1 MKNLARFLFVA
12 FALTFVVL
20 FSNLSSMLAQGQSQ
34 RNCAITPDQI
44 LGQAFTSTAGAA
56 GGTGD
61 GGLTPEGEDIEAEG
75 LAASVDWILEN
86 LTYSSVGDQQVAIIV
101 LDDFSADGGDG
112 SPISHGWLVVQV
124 LEQLQQAL
132 PQNSGNL
139 IRLYPVNI
147 ASEAGYQ
154 SELILPELMSAVDAL
169 SSEGVQRVVV
179 NMSFVF
185 VPCQDDEL
193 AFDYSS
199 FQTTRRNDPTQSIID
214 FLGDDEQYVRAI
226 LGDSRISYIDETGFD
241 DTNATQLRGSQSLS
255 QRQDGAAGTQ
265 RIAPTP
271 NAQPRA
277 FQANDLRV
285 LRLFNRQSLQADPI
299 RDYLRRM
306 PRDRIVVPVASAGNF
321 KQRQPFYPARWPE
334 VISISANEGNDLR
347 FWLPSNN
354 GEISVPGAWFLFDDG
369 EYRAGTSFAA
379 PMVSMLV
386 ALDLTQREPNCSVRG
401 NQPVLA
407 HGAFNNNLLAD
418 AVQQR
423 CRR

>member
-1 MKNLARFLFVA
+1 MKNLTRLLSVALFVA
-12 FALTFVVL
+12 FVL
-20 FSNLSSMLAQGQSQ
+20 MSSNLSSLAAQGQSQ

-44 LGQAFTSTAGAA
+44 IGQAFTSTAGAA
-56 GGTGD
+56 GGTGA
-61 GGLTPEGEDIEAEG
+61 GGLTPDGEDIEAEG
-75 LAASVDWILEN
+75 LAASIEWILAN
-86 LTYSSVGDQQVAIIV
+86 LAYRSTGDQQVAIIV
-101 LDDFSADGGDG
+101 LDDFSADGNDG
-112 SPISHGWLVVQV
+112 SPISHGWLVMQV

-132 PQNSGNL
+132 PQDLGSL
-139 IRLYPVNI
+139 VRLYPVNI
-147 ASEAGYQ
+147 ADEAGYQ
-154 SELILPELMSAVDAL
+154 SELILPELMTAVDVL
-169 SSEGVQRVVV
+169 SAEGFHRFVV

-185 VPCQDDEL
+185 IPCQDDEL

-199 FQTTRRNDPTQSIID
+199 FQATRRNDPTQSIID
-214 FLGDDEQYVRAI
+214 YLGDDEQYVRMV
-226 LGDSRISYIDETGFD
+226 LDDSRISYIDETGFANTD
-241 DTNATQLRGSQSLS
+241 ATQLRGSQSLPQGQPGS
-255 QRQDGAAGTQ
+255 AGAQ

-277 FQANDLRV
+277 FQSNDLRV

-299 RDYLRRM
+299 RDYLRST

-334 VISISANEGNDLR
+334 VISVSANEGNDLR

-369 EYRAGTSFAA
+369 EYQAGTSFAA
-379 PMVSMLV
+379 PVVSMLV
-386 ALDLTQREPNCSVRG
+386 ALDLTQREPSCPVRG

-407 HGAFNNNLLAD
+407 HGAFSNDLLSD
-418 AVQQR
+418 VVQQR